1 MLRSLLEDRFKLAL
15 RYERRQRPVFALV
28 VAKPGKLGQQLRAH
42 MDDKTREAVPDPA
55 EEPPQTGV
63 KAITS
68 PSVAAVL
75 ALQRYPCD
83 RVVGG
88 RLPGDAQQVWSGGRR
103 VSMEAIASSLGGME
117 QFERPI
123 INRTGLQGTFD
134 FTVQWN
140 SQLQNL
146 QINAPPGTTGASLTE
161 AIQEQLGLKLE
172 SAKGPVEVL
181 VIESVSR
188 PSEN

>member
-188 PSEN
+188 PTEN